1 LDSWFHDWLKG
12 HSVCA
17 AGDRAIGWLFLS
29 DGDAVAEHDATS
41 PLTVVLS
48 GG

>member
-1 LDSWFHDWLKG
+1 LKG

-17 AGDRAIGWLFLS
+17 AGDRAVGWLFLS

-41 PLTVVLS
+41 RLTFQLS
-48 GG
+48 GGKQP